1 MTHKNQRHKSKQ
13 KPGDRFN
20 TILNV
25 RGCETRDL
33 RRVRRGRIVRM
44 AFKGL
49 VLLSGCFMFCL
60 LVKSGYER
68 IFIDS
73 GHFLLRQ
80 IDIQTNGRTDR
91 AKVLAV
97 AGVREG
103 MNLLKV
109 DLAKVGAALET
120 LPQVETAE
128 VRRRLPDAIEIRL
141 DERVPVAWVSC
152 PAAGWRPKSATMG
165 LLVDTQGRLFRC
177 DILAADLVG
186 LPVVELNDGKDVLQP
201 GSHLT
206 ARQSLV
212 CLKTLVATAQP
223 DPADLPRLVSASVRN
238 GYTIAVRTE
247 DGVEAW
253 LGLDDP
259 IGDYRKFAAILR
271 QLSGNRQRVAFANLL
286 PRRNIAVRFEQAEP
300 APAPARPATAPV
312 RRARPAAPAATGG
325 ETPASAADLANDVRA
340 ILNRR

>member
-223 DPADLPRLVSASVRN
+223 DQADLPRLVSASVRN

-300 APAPARPATAPV
+300 APARPATAAV